1 MKQEYRNEFKA
12 LVDRSMIILVLK
24 CNECGAIVARVEYP
38 KTAKLDRTCDMHD
51 HFNETKH
58 SNYTAMKH
66 LIVYM
71 SAGDKELANELSEH
85 ERKKFD
91 EFLDSFKKRKP

>member
-1 MKQEYRNEFKA
+1 MVQEYRDEFKA

-24 CNECGAIVARVEYP
+24 CDECGAIVARIEHP
-38 KTAKLDRTCDMHD
+38 KTAKLDKTCDQQD

-58 SNYTAMKH
+58 DSYTALKH

-71 SAGDKELANELSEH
+71 SAADKELANEIGEYQ
-85 ERKKFD
+85 RQKFD
-91 EFLDSFKKRKP
+91 EFLDSFKK